1 MIDNLELIRLLYV
14 EGSTHGSVMCKLAR
28 YAAEVLEKQDKR
40 IAELEAE
47 NKKLREELRACA
59 DDLEAELR
67 ARYGCVKGGPI
78 HPAENRR
85 FQRDMGSV
93 YAARAALKGGEKWP
107 KS

>member
-47 NKKLREELRACA
+47 NQTL
-59 DDLEAELR
+59 
-67 ARYGCVKGGPI
+67 
-78 HPAENRR
+78 
-85 FQRDMGSV
+85 QRDMGSV
-93 YAARAALKGGEKWP
+93 YAARAALKGER
-107 KS
+107 